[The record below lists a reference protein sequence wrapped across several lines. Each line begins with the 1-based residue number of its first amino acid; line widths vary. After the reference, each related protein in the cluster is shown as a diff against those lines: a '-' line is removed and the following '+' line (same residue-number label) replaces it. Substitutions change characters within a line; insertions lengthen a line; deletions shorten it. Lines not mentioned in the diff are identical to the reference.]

1 MPIPKYDEMYRAFLD
16 CLADPKQI
24 ETVLAAYRDA
34 IYTDLYPDRAEK
46 WEYIPKTLIF
56 AKDDNHATEIVN
68 EAKKVFGEKFPSGK
82 VPERFVQKITYSA
95 DNPNDLIRDLRIEK
109 DFRIAVTVTLVATG
123 TDVRPLEVVLFMNDV
138 KSDILYT
145 QMKGRGCRTI
155 NDDKLKEITPNA
167 ETKECY
173 YIVDAVGVTESDKTI
188 PKPGGSGPKI
198 KVLTLEHPLATK
210 PMTRENLDDFV
221 ASYCSGHIQDRV
233 QTYSEEN
240 PNGRWRKFTEEE
252 VYSRD
257 QLKLD
262 FKWLDLGEKDD
273 RTITEILN
281 DMQSKSAA
289 ITDAVAKLQ
298 EILGGIDL

>member
-1 MPIPKYDEMYRAFLD
+1 M
-16 CLADPKQI
+16 
-24 ETVLAAYRDA
+24 
-34 IYTDLYPDRAEK
+34 
-46 WEYIPKTLIF
+46 
-56 AKDDNHATEIVN
+56 
-68 EAKKVFGEKFPSGK
+68 SGK
-82 VPERFVQKITYSA
+82 FDFYLSIAHDKGLCALVKRCKGTPT
-95 DNPNDLIRDLRIEK
+95 K
-109 DFRIAVTVTLVATG
+109 DIWVYDYRTG
-123 TDVRPLEVVLFMNDV
+123 
-138 KSDILYT
+138 
-145 QMKGRGCRTI
+145 
-155 NDDKLKEITPNA
+155 
-167 ETKECY
+167 
-173 YIVDAVGVTESDKTI
+173 
-188 PKPGGSGPKI
+188 I
-198 KVLTLEHPLATK
+198 KHTLATK

-281 DMQSKSAA
+281 DMQSKSAT